1 MVFRNEAIIKFT
13 REDWQKPYC
22 TADVNLCY
30 QLEKLLNIQE
40 TDLWNYNWLNMFEQ
54 CVVLAGYNC
63 LDVEKSFKTIDLKE
77 II

>member
-1 MVFRNEAIIKFT
+1 MIGKNHIVLLMSIDIESISIFSF
-13 REDWQKPYC
+13 
-22 TADVNLCY
+22 
-30 QLEKLLNIQE
+30 LEKLLNIQE

-77 II
+77 LI